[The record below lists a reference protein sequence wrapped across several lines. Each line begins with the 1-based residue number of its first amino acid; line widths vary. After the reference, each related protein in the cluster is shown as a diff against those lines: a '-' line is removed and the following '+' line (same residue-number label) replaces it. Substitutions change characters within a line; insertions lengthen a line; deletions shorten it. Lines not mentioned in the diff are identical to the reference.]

1 MADATAAHVTLP
13 PESGETGYGYFWW
26 LMPGGYSAQGI
37 FGQQIM
43 IYPKERLVI
52 AINSAWPR
60 ATGRDL
66 WGAQAVFNEAIRAA
80 AK

>member
-1 MADATAAHVTLP
+1 M
-13 PESGETGYGYFWW
+13 
-26 LMPGGYSAQGI
+26 
-37 FGQQIM
+37 
-43 IYPKERLVI
+43 ERLVI